1 MQVKFDDHPWPDGE
15 AYRIRLDGGGE
26 GDDPAVGF
34 AWRVDANTWR
44 FASGDKFDPEAKG
57 PTIEAATVE
66 QARALIAERFHTIEI
81 PNDRLSNERMHDIT
95 SQMLLILS
103 ELAKRASA
111 RPGYVSALAEGV
123 ARHAVTEMRPDGD
136 AQFLE
141 AFQTGLTESIK
152 GLREITERRH
162 AFAATFA
169 ELFKQVID
177 DEPDDTSAMPT
188 H

>member
-1 MQVKFDDHPWPDGE
+1 MQVKFDDHPWADGE

-26 GDDPAVGF
+26 GEDPAVGF

-44 FASGDKFDPEAKG
+44 FASGDRFDPEAKG

-66 QARALIAERFHTIEI
+66 QARELIAERFHTIEI

-95 SQMLLILS
+95 SQMLLILA
-103 ELAKRASA
+103 ELAKRTNA
-111 RPGYVSALAEGV
+111 RPGYVAALAEGV
-123 ARHAVTEMRPDGD
+123 ARHAVTEMQPVGD
-136 AQFLE
+136 TQFLE
-141 AFQTGLTESIK
+141 AFQSGLTESVK
-152 GLREITERRH
+152 TMRAMSEARH

-169 ELFKQVID
+169 ELFKQATD
-177 DEPDDTSAMPT
+177 DEPDDTSAVPT